1 VIEPLFAPRSRA
13 ERLIAAGRVVLAA
26 SSLLAVWLDPSE
38 PSKYAGIAYA
48 LLVAYLGYAVAIALG
63 VWRTAA
69 PANGWPL
76 VTHAFDLVF
85 FSLFIY
91 FTAGTDSPFT
101 AFFVFALVCATLRW
115 RWRGALWTAVAS
127 LAAFLAVGFWFG
139 EVLDDPDFQLH
150 TFIIRGVYLAVMAAL
165 LGYLGAFEHRARR
178 EMGLLAAWPREVP
191 ADADSLV
198 GEVLAY
204 AARVLGAP
212 RAALVWVEQE
222 EPWLHLALRADGG
235 VTRWREPPATFQP
248 WVAEPL
254 AGVGFLVAGLGSPSP
269 SVRLVSGGGEAEA
282 GGEPPLHPG
291 LAGRLGADTALTVPL
306 TGETFEGLLLIL
318 DRPGMTADELVL
330 GEVVAGVATARID
343 HYHLHRRL
351 AEVAATEE
359 RIRLSRD
366 LHDGVL
372 QSLTGIA
379 LRLAAARRMLDDDPE
394 AGVERLEA
402 VQRLIAL
409 EQRDLRFFI
418 QELQPSRANDAAR
431 PPALGERLAELVDRA
446 EREWDL
452 RVDLDTA
459 GLGPPVA
466 EPLGREIYLI
476 VREALVNA
484 VRHGEASKV
493 WVEIGGGD
501 GDGVRITVRDNGRGF
516 PFEGR
521 FGGDELARM
530 NAAPRTLG
538 ERVAAL
544 RGALTVDSGPAG
556 ASLEIALPTGGGA
569 A

>member
-1 VIEPLFAPRSRA
+1 
-13 ERLIAAGRVVLAA
+13 
-26 SSLLAVWLDPSE
+26 
-38 PSKYAGIAYA
+38 
-48 LLVAYLGYAVAIALG
+48 
-63 VWRTAA
+63 
-69 PANGWPL
+69 
-76 VTHAFDLVF
+76 
-85 FSLFIY
+85 
-91 FTAGTDSPFT
+91 
-101 AFFVFALVCATLRW
+101 
-115 RWRGALWTAVAS
+115 
-127 LAAFLAVGFWFG
+127 
-139 EVLDDPDFQLH
+139 
-150 TFIIRGVYLAVMAAL
+150 
-165 LGYLGAFEHRARR
+165 
-178 EMGLLAAWPREVP
+178 
-191 ADADSLV
+191 
-198 GEVLAY
+198 
-204 AARVLGAP
+204 
-212 RAALVWVEQE
+212 VEQE

-493 WVEIGGGD
+493 WVAIAGGD